1 MVTMGSYVWPIVGYD
16 CPHACC
22 WAGAASCLKSICNAS
37 FTITRASWSVLFCR
51 NLMAWN
57 IDVWIFCADLSI
69 FCKSESLMS
78 ELQLG
83 DWNSFGDGGYL
94 HLEMIGDGR
103 RQFQVCQKV
112 FTNYST
118 EPLFVAKVCPCMP
131 WPWASISLLSVCS
144 LRLAHAF
151 SFVPEIDGIQALI
164 KRQLLALLSLYHTVP
179 EAVIQ
184 TFVLPPIKI

>member
-1 MVTMGSYVWPIVGYD
+1 MCGPLLAMTAPML
-16 CPHACC
+16 
-22 WAGAASCLKSICNAS
+22 AAELEQRPAS
-37 FTITRASWSVLFCR
+37 KASATPRSRSLGRPGQFLFCR
-51 NLMAWN
+51 KIMAWN

-118 EPLFVAKVCPCMP
+118 EPLFVAKVYPCMS
-131 WPWASISLLSVCS
+131 WPWASISLPSVCS